1 MKGIYGT
8 YTAEGTTD
16 ENGTLLIGVKLTEP
30 TFNWVAIKN
39 MTITLK

>member
-8 YTAEGTTD
+8 YTAQGTTD
-16 ENGTLLIGVKLTEP
+16 ENGNLILGVALTEP

-39 MTITLK
+39 VTIK

>member
-8 YTAEGTTD
+8 YTAQGTTD
-16 ENGTLLIGVKLTEP
+16 ENGNLIFGVELTEP

-39 MTITLK
+39 VTIK